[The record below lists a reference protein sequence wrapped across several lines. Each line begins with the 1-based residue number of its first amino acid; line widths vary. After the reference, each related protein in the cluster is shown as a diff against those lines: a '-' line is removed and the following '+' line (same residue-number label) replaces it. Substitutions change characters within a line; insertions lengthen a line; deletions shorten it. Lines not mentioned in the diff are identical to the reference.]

1 VYWRVAK
8 IHSTQN
14 RFLHNPILSCV
25 PRLQQI
31 LNPLNRRFAS
41 HTRRGRKSDFRFP
54 LTTSTWQRK
63 FTAASLV
70 VSLGIFTCVPQAI
83 ADDTS
88 HSATP
93 PPVSTAPTVS
103 AGDPTSV
110 PLPSAQQAAK
120 AREYFH
126 KGTHALK
133 AQDSSQ
139 ALTLF
144 AKAHLLDPT
153 NGPYLAAYELAR
165 QQWVGNMIHSANQ
178 DQQAGKTTAAKQQL
192 EQALSLDPDN
202 PFVQE
207 HIQSLTSQDE
217 PAVIES
223 VPMPKF
229 SSGLIEL
236 APAQIQSTFHL
247 RGNAQDVLKKVISA
261 YGITAILDDSVP
273 TKPVQLDLD
282 HASFAEAYA
291 AAELATGT
299 FWVALDPTHV
309 LVAKDSRENRA
320 KFDRLLLETIFLP
333 GLDKTELVNTVNMVR
348 NVFGVRQ
355 ISSHADQG
363 TVTIRA
369 NESTLRAIN
378 ATVERLYLDKPEVML
393 DVRVYQV
400 NDSRQQDL
408 GVAFPQQL
416 NVFNV
421 TSQLTSIINSNQ
433 STITELIAAG
443 LVNPGDLAGIAALL
457 IGLGLV
463 NGTVLNQP
471 FALFGN
477 GLTLSG
483 LSFGSTTVNASLN
496 ISDTREI
503 DHVELHA
510 GDLQKQTVKIGE
522 RYPIVTQSYSAGTQ
536 TPTSNTTL
544 ASLLAGTSA
553 TAAAS
558 TNPIALAPTVEYQD
572 LGLTVNTLPRI
583 LQNKDVQMQLQVTLA
598 SLAGTSV
605 NGSPIINN
613 RDFVTTIQIPDG
625 GTALVTSAV
634 SSTESKSLSGIPGLS
649 ELPGFS
655 WTASPTTQVT
665 SGRLLIVI
673 SPHIIS
679 ATHTRIASKM
689 LFLPHGDTGQ
699 QD

>member
-1 VYWRVAK
+1 M
-8 IHSTQN
+8 
-14 RFLHNPILSCV
+14 L
-25 PRLQQI
+25 
-31 LNPLNRRFAS
+31 
-41 HTRRGRKSDFRFP
+41 
-54 LTTSTWQRK
+54 
-63 FTAASLV
+63 
-70 VSLGIFTCVPQAI
+70 SLGMITCVPQAV

-88 HSATP
+88 HPATP
-93 PPVSTAPTVS
+93 PVATTPLTSPNEPA
-103 AGDPTSV
+103 SV
-110 PLPSAQQAAK
+110 PIPSAQQVAK
-120 AREYFH
+120 AREYFR
-126 KGTHALK
+126 KGTHALRSK
-133 AQDSSQ
+133 DSSQ

-165 QQWVGNMIHSANQ
+165 QQWVGLMLQTAKQ
-178 DQQAGKTTAAKQQL
+178 DQQTGKNTAARQQL
-192 EQALSLDPDN
+192 EQALNLDPDN

-207 HIQSLTSQDE
+207 HIQSLDDEQE

-223 VPMPKF
+223 RPMPKF
-229 SSGLIEL
+229 ATGLIEL

-247 RGNAQDVLKKVISA
+247 RGSAQDILHQVLSA
-261 YGITAILDDSVP
+261 YGITALMDDSVP
-273 TKPVQLDLD
+273 TKQIQLDLD
-282 HASFAEAYA
+282 HASFTQASDAVG
-291 AAELATGT
+291 LATGT

-309 LVAKDSRENRA
+309 LVAKDTPQNRK
-320 KFDRLLLETIFLP
+320 KFDRLLLETIYLP
-333 GLDKTELVNTVNMVR
+333 GQDKTELINTVNMIR

-355 ISSHADQG
+355 ISNDSDHG
-363 TVTIRA
+363 TVTIRST
-369 NESTLRAIN
+369 ESTLRAIN
-378 ATVERLYLDKPEVML
+378 ATVQQLYLDKPEVML
-393 DVRVYQV
+393 DVRIYQV

-408 GVAFPQQL
+408 GVSFPQQL

-483 LSFGSTTVNASLN
+483 LSFGSTTVNASLS

-510 GDLQKQTVKIGE
+510 GDLEKQTVKIGE

-536 TPTSNTTL
+536 TATANSTL
-544 ASLLAGTSA
+544 ASLLAGTSTTPTA
-553 TAAAS
+553 TS
-558 TNPIALAPTVEYQD
+558 NPLALAPTVQYQD
-572 LGLTVNTLPRI
+572 LGLTVKALPRI
-583 LQNKDVQMQLQVTLA
+583 LQNKDVQMQLEVTMA
-598 SLAGTSV
+598 SLSGETV

-613 RDFVTTIQIPDG
+613 QDFITTIQIPDG

-634 SSTESKSLSGIPGLS
+634 SNTESKSLSGIPGLS

-655 WTASPTTQVT
+655 WTASPVT
-665 SGRLLIVI
+665 NVTAGRLLIVI

-689 LFLPHGDTGQ
+689 LFLPQGDTGQ
-699 QD
+699 QE

>member
-1 VYWRVAK
+1 M
-8 IHSTQN
+8 
-14 RFLHNPILSCV
+14 
-25 PRLQQI
+25 
-31 LNPLNRRFAS
+31 
-41 HTRRGRKSDFRFP
+41 
-54 LTTSTWQRK
+54 
-63 FTAASLV
+63 

-93 PPVSTAPTVS
+93 PVATTHSTSPNEPA
-103 AGDPTSV
+103 SV
-110 PLPSAQQAAK
+110 PVPSEQQIAK
-120 AREYFH
+120 AREYFR
-126 KGTHALK
+126 KGTHALQSK
-133 AQDSSQ
+133 DSSQ

-165 QQWVGNMIHSANQ
+165 QQWVGTMLQTARQ

-192 EQALSLDPDN
+192 QEALNLDPDN

-207 HIQSLTSQDE
+207 HIQSLDAEQE

-223 VPMPKF
+223 RPMPKF
-229 SSGLIEL
+229 SSGLVEL

-247 RGNAQDVLKKVISA
+247 RGNSQDILNKVLSA

-273 TKPVQLDLD
+273 TKQIQLDLD
-282 HASFAEAYA
+282 HATFTQASD

-309 LVAKDSRENRA
+309 LVAKDTRENRT

-333 GLDKTELVNTVNMVR
+333 SLDKTELINTVNMIR

-363 TVTIRA
+363 TVTIRST
-369 NESTLRAIN
+369 ESTLRAIN
-378 ATVERLYLDKPEVML
+378 ATVVQLYLDKPEVML
-393 DVRVYQV
+393 DVRIYQV

-408 GVAFPQQL
+408 GVSFPQQL

-421 TSQLTSIINSNQ
+421 TSELTSIINSNQ

-483 LSFGSTTVNASLN
+483 MSFGGTTVNASLN

-503 DHVELHA
+503 DHVELRA

-536 TPTSNTTL
+536 TATANTSL
-544 ASLLAGTSA
+544 AGLLAGTSTTPTA
-553 TAAAS
+553 TS
-558 TNPIALAPTVEYQD
+558 NPLALAPTVEYQD
-572 LGLTVNTLPRI
+572 LGLTVKALPRI

-598 SLAGTSV
+598 SLAGAAV

-655 WTASPTTQVT
+655 WTASPTTNVT
-665 SGRLLIVI
+665 SGRLLIMI

-679 ATHTRIASKM
+679 ATHTRVASKM
-689 LFLPHGDTGQ
+689 LFLPHEDSGQ
-699 QD
+699 ED

>member
-1 VYWRVAK
+1 M
-8 IHSTQN
+8 
-14 RFLHNPILSCV
+14 L
-25 PRLQQI
+25 
-31 LNPLNRRFAS
+31 
-41 HTRRGRKSDFRFP
+41 
-54 LTTSTWQRK
+54 
-63 FTAASLV
+63 
-70 VSLGIFTCVPQAI
+70 SLGIFTCVPQAV
-83 ADDTS
+83 AEDTS
-88 HSATP
+88 RSATP
-93 PPVSTAPTVS
+93 PAAATSTASPN
-103 AGDPTSV
+103 ALASV
-110 PLPSAQQAAK
+110 PIPSPQQIAK
-120 AREYFH
+120 AREYFR

-133 AQDSSQ
+133 SKDSSK

-153 NGPYLAAYELAR
+153 NGPYLAAYELSR
-165 QQWVGNMIHSANQ
+165 QQWVGTMLQTAKQ
-178 DQQAGKTTAAKQQL
+178 DRQSGKNNAARQQL
-192 EQALSLDPDN
+192 EQALSLDPGN
-202 PFVQE
+202 SFVQE
-207 HIQSLTSQDE
+207 HIQSLAVEQE

-223 VPMPKF
+223 RPMPKF
-229 SSGLIEL
+229 ATGLVEL
-236 APAQIQSTFHL
+236 APAQIESTFHL
-247 RGNAQDVLKKVISA
+247 RDGAQDILHQVFSA
-261 YGITAILDDSVP
+261 YGISTIVDDSVP
-273 TKPVQLDLD
+273 TRQVQLDLD
-282 HASFAEAYA
+282 HASFRQASE

-309 LVAKDSRENRA
+309 LIAKDTRENRK

-333 GLDKTELVNTVNMVR
+333 GLDKTELVNTVNVIR

-355 ISSHADQG
+355 ISSHADKG
-363 TVTIRA
+363 TVTIRST
-369 NESTLRAIN
+369 ESTLRAIN
-378 ATVERLYLDKPEVML
+378 ATVQQLYLDKPDVML
-393 DVRVYQV
+393 DVRIYQV

-408 GVAFPQQL
+408 GVSFPQQL
-416 NVFNV
+416 NIFNV

-483 LSFGSTTVNASLN
+483 MSFGSTTVNASLN
-496 ISDTREI
+496 VSDTREI
-503 DHVELHA
+503 DHVELRA
-510 GDLQKQTVKIGE
+510 ADLQKQTVKIGE

-536 TPTSNTTL
+536 TATSNSTL

-558 TNPIALAPTVEYQD
+558 TNPLALAPTVQYED
-572 LGLTVNTLPRI
+572 LGLTVKALPRI

-598 SLAGTSV
+598 SLAGASV

-634 SSTESKSLSGIPGLS
+634 SSTESKALSGIPGLS

-655 WTASPTTQVT
+655 WTASPITNVT

-689 LFLPHGDTGQ
+689 LFLPQGDTGE

>member
-1 VYWRVAK
+1 M
-8 IHSTQN
+8 
-14 RFLHNPILSCV
+14 
-25 PRLQQI
+25 
-31 LNPLNRRFAS
+31 
-41 HTRRGRKSDFRFP
+41 
-54 LTTSTWQRK
+54 
-63 FTAASLV
+63 
-70 VSLGIFTCVPQAI
+70 
-83 ADDTS
+83 ADDAS

-93 PPVSTAPTVS
+93 PAAAAPAAS
-103 AGDPTSV
+103 PNEPASV
-110 PLPSAQQAAK
+110 PIPSPQQIAK
-120 AREYFH
+120 AREHFRR
-126 KGTHALK
+126 GTHALK
-133 AQDSSQ
+133 SEDSSK

-165 QQWVGNMIHSANQ
+165 QQWVGTMLQTAKQ
-178 DQQAGKTTAAKQQL
+178 DQQSGKNIAAKQQL
-192 EQALSLDPDN
+192 EQALNLDPGN
-202 PFVQE
+202 SFVRE
-207 HIQSLTSQDE
+207 HIQSLAIEQE

-223 VPMPKF
+223 RPMPKF
-229 SSGLIEL
+229 ATGLVEL

-247 RGNAQDVLKKVISA
+247 RGGAQDILHQVFSA
-261 YGITAILDDSVP
+261 YGITTIVDDSVP
-273 TKPVQLDLD
+273 TKQVQMDLD
-282 HASFAEAYA
+282 HASFRQASD

-309 LVAKDSRENRA
+309 LVAKDTRDNRK

-333 GLDKTELVNTVNMVR
+333 GLDKTELVNTVNVMR

-355 ISSHADQG
+355 ISSHADKG
-363 TVTIRA
+363 TVTIRST
-369 NESTLRAIN
+369 ESTLRAIN
-378 ATVERLYLDKPEVML
+378 ATVQQLYLDKPDVML
-393 DVRVYQV
+393 DVRIYQV

-408 GVAFPQQL
+408 GVSFPQQL

-483 LSFGSTTVNASLN
+483 MSFGGTTVNASLN

-503 DHVELHA
+503 DHVELRA
-510 GDLQKQTVKIGE
+510 ADLQKQTVKIGE

-536 TPTSNTTL
+536 TATSNSTL

-558 TNPIALAPTVEYQD
+558 TNPLALAPTVQYQD
-572 LGLTVNTLPRI
+572 LGLTVKALPRI

-598 SLAGTSV
+598 SLAGASV

-613 RDFVTTIQIPDG
+613 RDFITTIQIPDG

-634 SSTESKSLSGIPGLS
+634 SSTESKALSGIPGLS

-655 WTASPTTQVT
+655 WTASPVTNVT

-673 SPHIIS
+673 SPHIVS

-689 LFLPHGDTGQ
+689 LFLPQGDTGE

>member
-1 VYWRVAK
+1 M
-8 IHSTQN
+8 
-14 RFLHNPILSCV
+14 LSM
-25 PRLQQI
+25 
-31 LNPLNRRFAS
+31 
-41 HTRRGRKSDFRFP
+41 
-54 LTTSTWQRK
+54 
-63 FTAASLV
+63 
-70 VSLGIFTCVPQAI
+70 GIFTCIPQAI

-88 HSATP
+88 HAATAS
-93 PPVSTAPTVS
+93 VATTSTTSPSEPA
-103 AGDPTSV
+103 SV
-110 PLPSAQQAAK
+110 PIPSPQQIAE
-120 AREYFH
+120 AREYFR

-133 AQDSSQ
+133 SQDSSQ

-165 QQWVGNMIHSANQ
+165 QQWIGNMIHTASQ
-178 DQQAGKTTAAKQQL
+178 DQQAGNSAAAKQQL
-192 EQALSLDPDN
+192 QQALNLDPDN

-207 HIQSLTSQDE
+207 HIQSLDAEQE

-223 VPMPKF
+223 RPMPKF
-229 SSGLIEL
+229 ATGLIEL
-236 APAQIQSTFHL
+236 APAQILSTFHL
-247 RGNAQDVLKKVISA
+247 RGSAQDILHQVLSA

-273 TKPVQLDLD
+273 TKQIQLDLD
-282 HASFAEAYA
+282 HASFSQASDAI
-291 AAELATGT
+291 ELATGT

-309 LVAKDSRENRA
+309 LVAKDTTENRK

-333 GLDKTELVNTVNMVR
+333 GLDKTELVNTVNIIR

-355 ISSHADQG
+355 ISSHAEQG
-363 TVTIRA
+363 TVTIRS

-378 ATVERLYLDKPEVML
+378 ATVQQLYLDKPEVML

-400 NDSRQQDL
+400 NDSRTQDL

-483 LSFGSTTVNASLN
+483 MSFGGTTVNASLS

-503 DHVELHA
+503 DHVELRA
-510 GDLQKQTVKIGE
+510 DDLQKQTVKIGE

-536 TPTSNTTL
+536 TATANSTL
-544 ASLLAGTSA
+544 ASLLAGTSTTPTA
-553 TAAAS
+553 TS
-558 TNPIALAPTVEYQD
+558 NPLALAPTVEYQN
-572 LGLTVNTLPRI
+572 LGLTVNALPRV
-583 LQNKDVQMQLQVTLA
+583 LQNKDVQMQLQVTMA
-598 SLAGTSV
+598 SLAGASV

-613 RDFVTTIQIPDG
+613 RDFTTTIQIPDG

-649 ELPGFS
+649 ELPGFG
-655 WTASPTTQVT
+655 WTASPTTNLT

-679 ATHTRIASKM
+679 ATHTRVASKM
-689 LFLPHGDTGQ
+689 LFLPVGNTGQ
-699 QD
+699 QQE

>member
-1 VYWRVAK
+1 M
-8 IHSTQN
+8 
-14 RFLHNPILSCV
+14 L
-25 PRLQQI
+25 
-31 LNPLNRRFAS
+31 
-41 HTRRGRKSDFRFP
+41 
-54 LTTSTWQRK
+54 
-63 FTAASLV
+63 
-70 VSLGIFTCVPQAI
+70 SLGIFTCIPQAI
-83 ADDTS
+83 ADDAS

-93 PPVSTAPTVS
+93 SLATAPTIS
-103 AGDPTSV
+103 HSEPASV
-110 PLPSAQQAAK
+110 PIPSAQQIAK
-120 AREYFH
+120 AREYFRN
-126 KGTHALK
+126 GTHALK
-133 AQDSSQ
+133 TQDSSQ

-165 QQWVGNMIHSANQ
+165 QQWVGSMIHTANQ
-178 DQQAGKTTAAKQQL
+178 DQQQGKSTAAKQQL
-192 EQALSLDPDN
+192 EQALKLDPDN

-207 HIQSLTSQDE
+207 HIQSLDADQE

-223 VPMPKF
+223 RPMPKF
-229 SSGLIEL
+229 ATGLIEL

-247 RGNAQDVLKKVISA
+247 RGSAQDILHQVLAA

-273 TKPVQLDLD
+273 TKQIQLDLD
-282 HASFAEAYA
+282 HASFTQASD

-309 LVAKDSRENRA
+309 LVAKDTAENRK

-333 GLDKTELVNTVNMVR
+333 GLDKTELVNTVNMIR

-355 ISSHADQG
+355 ISSHAEQG
-363 TVTIRA
+363 TVTIRST
-369 NESTLRAIN
+369 ESTLRAIN
-378 ATVERLYLDKPEVML
+378 ATVQQLYLDKPEVML

-421 TSQLTSIINSNQ
+421 TSQLTSIISSNQ

-483 LSFGSTTVNASLN
+483 MSFGSTTVNASLN

-503 DHVELHA
+503 DHVELRA
-510 GDLQKQTVKIGE
+510 GDLQKQTVKIGQ

-536 TPTSNTTL
+536 TPTSNSTL

-558 TNPIALAPTVEYQD
+558 TNPLALAPTVQYQD
-572 LGLTVNTLPRI
+572 LGLTVNALPRI
-583 LQNKDVQMQLQVTLA
+583 LQNRDVQMQLQVTIA
-598 SLAGTSV
+598 SLAGASV

-613 RDFVTTIQIPDG
+613 RDFITTIQIPDG

-634 SSTESKSLSGIPGLS
+634 SSTESLSLSGIPGLS

-655 WTASPTTQVT
+655 WTASPTTQLT
-665 SGRLLIVI
+665 TGRLLIVI

-689 LFLPHGDTGQ
+689 LFLPQGNAGQ

>member
-1 VYWRVAK
+1 M
-8 IHSTQN
+8 
-14 RFLHNPILSCV
+14 L
-25 PRLQQI
+25 
-31 LNPLNRRFAS
+31 
-41 HTRRGRKSDFRFP
+41 
-54 LTTSTWQRK
+54 
-63 FTAASLV
+63 
-70 VSLGIFTCVPQAI
+70 SLGIFTCVPQAI

-93 PPVSTAPTVS
+93 AVATTPS
-103 AGDPTSV
+103 ASPSDLASV
-110 PLPSAQQAAK
+110 PIPSEQQIAK
-120 AREYFH
+120 AREYFR
-126 KGTHALK
+126 KGTHALRS
-133 AQDSSQ
+133 QDSSQ

-165 QQWVGNMIHSANQ
+165 QQWVGVMLQTAKQ
-178 DQQAGKTTAAKQQL
+178 DQQAGKNTAAKQQL
-192 EQALSLDPDN
+192 EQALSLDPQN

-207 HIQSLTSQDE
+207 HIQSLDDQQE
-217 PAVIES
+217 PAVVES
-223 VPMPKF
+223 RPMPKF
-229 SSGLIEL
+229 ATGLIEV
-236 APAQIQSTFHL
+236 APAQIQSAFHL
-247 RGNAQDVLKKVISA
+247 RGSAQDILHQVLSA

-273 TKPVQLDLD
+273 TKQIQLDLD
-282 HASFAEAYA
+282 HASFSQASDAVA
-291 AAELATGT
+291 LATGT

-309 LVAKDSRENRA
+309 LVAKDTPENRK

-333 GLDKTELVNTVNMVR
+333 GQDKTELINTVNMIR

-355 ISSHADQG
+355 ISSNPDHG
-363 TVTIRA
+363 TVTIRST
-369 NESTLRAIN
+369 ESTLRAIN
-378 ATVERLYLDKPEVML
+378 ATVQQLYLDKPEVML
-393 DVRVYQV
+393 DVRIYQV

-408 GVAFPQQL
+408 GVAFPQTL
-416 NVFNV
+416 SVFNV

-463 NGTVLNQP
+463 QGTVLNQP

-536 TPTSNTTL
+536 TPTANSTL
-544 ASLLAGTSA
+544 ASLLAGTSTTPTA
-553 TAAAS
+553 TS
-558 TNPIALAPTVEYQD
+558 NPLALAPTVQYQD
-572 LGLTVNTLPRI
+572 LGLTVNALPRI

-613 RDFVTTIQIPDG
+613 RDFITTIQIPDG

-649 ELPGFS
+649 ELPGFG
-655 WTASPTTQVT
+655 WTASPVTNIT

-689 LFLPHGDTGQ
+689 LFLPQGDTGQ

>member
-1 VYWRVAK
+1 M
-8 IHSTQN
+8 
-14 RFLHNPILSCV
+14 L
-25 PRLQQI
+25 
-31 LNPLNRRFAS
+31 
-41 HTRRGRKSDFRFP
+41 
-54 LTTSTWQRK
+54 
-63 FTAASLV
+63 
-70 VSLGIFTCVPQAI
+70 SLGILTCVPQAI

-88 HSATP
+88 HSANPSVSTTP
-93 PPVSTAPTVS
+93 PTSSSEPA
-103 AGDPTSV
+103 SV
-110 PLPSAQQAAK
+110 PIPSAQQIAQ

-126 KGTHALK
+126 KGTSALRSK
-133 AQDSSQ
+133 DSSK

-153 NGPYLAAYELAR
+153 SGPYLAAYELAR
-165 QQWVGNMIHSANQ
+165 QQWVGTMLQTAKQ
-178 DQQAGKTTAAKQQL
+178 DQQAGKNTAAKQQL
-192 EQALSLDPDN
+192 EQALNLDPGN
-202 PFVQE
+202 SFVQE
-207 HIQSLTSQDE
+207 HIQSLNVEQE

-223 VPMPKF
+223 RPMPKF
-229 SSGLIEL
+229 ATGLVEL

-247 RGNAQDVLKKVISA
+247 RGSAQDILHKIFSA
-261 YGITAILDDSVP
+261 YGITALMDDSVP
-273 TKPVQLDLD
+273 TKQVQLDLD
-282 HASFAEAYA
+282 HASFRQSSDAVV
-291 AAELATGT
+291 LATGT

-309 LVAKDSRENRA
+309 LVAKDTPENRK

-355 ISSHADQG
+355 ISSHADKG
-363 TVTIRA
+363 TVTIRST
-369 NESTLRAIN
+369 ESTLRAIN
-378 ATVERLYLDKPEVML
+378 DTVQQLYLDKPEVML
-393 DVRVYQV
+393 DVRIYQV

-408 GVAFPQQL
+408 GVSFPQQL

-421 TSQLTSIINSNQ
+421 TSELTSIINSNQ

-483 LSFGSTTVNASLN
+483 MSFGGTTVNASLN

-503 DHVELHA
+503 DHVELR
-510 GDLQKQTVKIGE
+510 GSDLQTQTVKIGE

-536 TPTSNTTL
+536 TATSNTSL
-544 ASLLAGTSA
+544 AGLLAGTSA
-553 TAAAS
+553 TPTATS
-558 TNPIALAPTVEYQD
+558 NPLALAPTVQYED
-572 LGLTVNTLPRI
+572 LGLTVKAQPRI
-583 LQNKDVQMQLQVTLA
+583 LQNKDVQMQLQVTMA
-598 SLAGTSV
+598 SLAGSSV

-613 RDFVTTIQIPDG
+613 RDFVTTIQIPDS

-655 WTASPTTQVT
+655 WTASPVTNVT

-673 SPHIIS
+673 SPHIVS

-689 LFLPHGDTGQ
+689 LFLPQGDAGQ
-699 QD
+699 QF

>member
-1 VYWRVAK
+1 M
-8 IHSTQN
+8 
-14 RFLHNPILSCV
+14 L
-25 PRLQQI
+25 
-31 LNPLNRRFAS
+31 
-41 HTRRGRKSDFRFP
+41 
-54 LTTSTWQRK
+54 
-63 FTAASLV
+63 
-70 VSLGIFTCVPQAI
+70 SLGIFTCIPQAI
-83 ADDTS
+83 ADDAS

-93 PPVSTAPTVS
+93 SLATAPTIS
-103 AGDPTSV
+103 HSEPASV
-110 PLPSAQQAAK
+110 PIPSAQQIAK
-120 AREYFH
+120 AREYFR

-165 QQWVGNMIHSANQ
+165 QQWVGSMIHTANQ
-178 DQQAGKTTAAKQQL
+178 DQQQGKSTAAKQQL
-192 EQALSLDPDN
+192 EQALKLDPDN

-207 HIQSLTSQDE
+207 HIQSLDADQE

-223 VPMPKF
+223 RPMPKF
-229 SSGLIEL
+229 ATGLIEL

-247 RGNAQDVLKKVISA
+247 RGSAQDILHQVLAA

-273 TKPVQLDLD
+273 TKQSQLDLD
-282 HASFAEAYA
+282 HASFTQASD

-309 LVAKDSRENRA
+309 LVAKDTAENRK

-333 GLDKTELVNTVNMVR
+333 GLDKTELVNTVNMIR

-355 ISSHADQG
+355 ISSHAEQG
-363 TVTIRA
+363 TVTIRST
-369 NESTLRAIN
+369 ESTLRAIN
-378 ATVERLYLDKPEVML
+378 ATVQQLYLDKPEVML

-421 TSQLTSIINSNQ
+421 TSQLTSIISSNQ

-483 LSFGSTTVNASLN
+483 MSFGSTTVNASLN

-503 DHVELHA
+503 DHVELRA
-510 GDLQKQTVKIGE
+510 GDLQKQTVKIGQ

-536 TPTSNTTL
+536 TPTSNSTL

-558 TNPIALAPTVEYQD
+558 TNPLALAPTVQYQD
-572 LGLTVNTLPRI
+572 LGLTVNALPRI
-583 LQNKDVQMQLQVTLA
+583 LQNRDVQMQLQVTIA
-598 SLAGTSV
+598 SLAGASV

-613 RDFVTTIQIPDG
+613 RDFITTIQIPDG

-634 SSTESKSLSGIPGLS
+634 SSTESLSLSGIPGLS

-655 WTASPTTQVT
+655 WTASPTTQLT
-665 SGRLLIVI
+665 TGRLLIVI

-689 LFLPHGDTGQ
+689 LFLPQGNAGQ

>member
-1 VYWRVAK
+1 M
-8 IHSTQN
+8 
-14 RFLHNPILSCV
+14 
-25 PRLQQI
+25 
-31 LNPLNRRFAS
+31 
-41 HTRRGRKSDFRFP
+41 
-54 LTTSTWQRK
+54 
-63 FTAASLV
+63 TAAGLMLSM
-70 VSLGIFTCVPQAI
+70 GIFTCAPQAV

-88 HSATP
+88 HPPPSATAAPSATP
-93 PPVSTAPTVS
+93 NEPP
-103 AGDPTSV
+103 SV
-110 PLPSAQQAAK
+110 PLPSAEQVAK
-120 AREYFH
+120 ARDYFR

-165 QQWVGNMIHSANQ
+165 QQWVGNLIHTANQ
-178 DQQAGKTTAAKQQL
+178 DQQAGKTTAAKQHL
-192 EQALSLDPDN
+192 EQALNLDPEN

-207 HIQSLTSQDE
+207 HIQSLDVGQE

-223 VPMPKF
+223 RPMPTF
-229 SSGLIEL
+229 ATGLIEL

-247 RGNAQDVLKKVISA
+247 RGNPQDILHKIFSA
-261 YGITAILDDSVP
+261 YGLTAILDDSVP
-273 TKPVQLDLD
+273 TKPIQLDLD
-282 HASFAEAYA
+282 HASFAQASDA
-291 AAELATGT
+291 VALATGT

-309 LVAKDSRENRA
+309 LVAKDTRENRI
-320 KFDRLLLETIFLP
+320 KFDRLLLETIYLP
-333 GLDKTELVNTVNMVR
+333 GQDKTELINTLNMIR

-355 ISSHADQG
+355 ISSNTDHG
-363 TVTIRA
+363 TVTIRST
-369 NESTLRAIN
+369 ESTLRAIN
-378 ATVERLYLDKPEVML
+378 STVQQLYLDKPEVML

-400 NDSRQQDL
+400 NDNRQQDL
-408 GVAFPQQL
+408 GVSFPQQL

-483 LSFGSTTVNASLN
+483 LSFGGTTVNASLS
-496 ISDTREI
+496 ISNTRQI
-503 DHVELHA
+503 DHVELRA

-536 TPTSNTTL
+536 TATANSTL
-544 ASLLAGTSA
+544 ASLLAGTSTTPTA
-553 TAAAS
+553 TS
-558 TNPIALAPTVEYQD
+558 NPLALAPTVEYQD
-572 LGLTVNTLPRI
+572 LGLTVKAQPRI

-598 SLAGTSV
+598 SLAGAAV

-625 GTALVTSAV
+625 GTALVASEV
-634 SSTESKSLSGIPGLS
+634 SSSESKSLSGIPGLS

-655 WTASPTTQVT
+655 WTASPITNLS
-665 SGRLLIVI
+665 SGRLLIMI
-673 SPHIIS
+673 SPHIVS

-689 LFLPHGDTGQ
+689 VFLPQGDTGQ
-699 QD
+699 AN

>member
-1 VYWRVAK
+1 MA
-8 IHSTQN
+8 
-14 RFLHNPILSCV
+14 
-25 PRLQQI
+25 
-31 LNPLNRRFAS
+31 AS
-41 HTRRGRKSDFRFP
+41 P
-54 LTTSTWQRK
+54 WQRK
-63 FTAASLV
+63 LTAASLML
-70 VSLGIFTCVPQAI
+70 SLGIFTCVPQAI

-93 PPVSTAPTVS
+93 PVATTPTTS
-103 AGDPTSV
+103 PSKPASV
-110 PLPSAQQAAK
+110 PIPGAQQIAK
-120 AREYFH
+120 AREYFR
-126 KGTHALK
+126 KGTHALQSK
-133 AQDSSQ
+133 NSSQ

-144 AKAHLLDPT
+144 AQAHLLDPT

-165 QQWVGNMIHSANQ
+165 QQWVGTMLQTAKQ
-178 DQQAGKTTAAKQQL
+178 DQQAGKNSAAKQQL
-192 EQALSLDPDN
+192 EQALNLDPGN
-202 PFVQE
+202 PFVEE
-207 HIQSLTSQDE
+207 HIRSLDAEQE

-223 VPMPKF
+223 RPMPKF
-229 SSGLIEL
+229 ATGLIEL

-247 RGNAQDVLKKVISA
+247 RGSAQDVLHQVLAA

-273 TKPVQLDLD
+273 TKQVQLDLE
-282 HASFAEAYA
+282 HASFAQASD

-309 LVAKDSRENRA
+309 LVAKDTPENRK
-320 KFDRLLLETIFLP
+320 KFDRLLLETVFLP
-333 GLDKTELVNTVNMVR
+333 GLDKTELINTVNVIR

-363 TVTIRA
+363 TVTIRST
-369 NESTLRAIN
+369 ESILRAIN
-378 ATVERLYLDKPEVML
+378 DTVQQIYLDKPEVML

-408 GVAFPQQL
+408 GVSFPQQL

-457 IGLGLV
+457 VGLGLV

-483 LSFGSTTVNASLN
+483 MSFGGTTVNASLN

-503 DHVELHA
+503 DHVELRA
-510 GDLQKQTVKIGE
+510 GDLQKQTVKIGQ

-536 TPTSNTTL
+536 TPTSNTTV
-544 ASLLAGTSA
+544 ANLLAGTSA

-558 TNPIALAPTVEYQD
+558 TDPLALAPTVEYQD
-572 LGLTVNTLPRI
+572 LGLTVKALPRI
-583 LQNKDVQMQLQVTLA
+583 LQSKDVQMQLQVTIA
-598 SLAGTSV
+598 SLAGASV

-613 RDFVTTIQIPDG
+613 RDFITTIQIPDG

-655 WTASPTTQVT
+655 WTASPVTNLT

-679 ATHTRIASKM
+679 ATHMRLASKM
-689 LFLPHGDTGQ
+689 LFLPRGETGQ

>member
-1 VYWRVAK
+1 MRSK
-8 IHSTQN
+8 
-14 RFLHNPILSCV
+14 
-25 PRLQQI
+25 
-31 LNPLNRRFAS
+31 
-41 HTRRGRKSDFRFP
+41 
-54 LTTSTWQRK
+54 
-63 FTAASLV
+63 
-70 VSLGIFTCVPQAI
+70 
-83 ADDTS
+83 
-88 HSATP
+88 
-93 PPVSTAPTVS
+93 
-103 AGDPTSV
+103 
-110 PLPSAQQAAK
+110 
-120 AREYFH
+120 
-126 KGTHALK
+126 
-133 AQDSSQ
+133 DSSQ
-139 ALTLF
+139 ALALF

-165 QQWVGNMIHSANQ
+165 QQWVGTMLQTAKY
-178 DQQAGKTTAAKQQL
+178 DQKAGKDTAAKQQL
-192 EQALSLDPDN
+192 EQALNLDPDN

-207 HIQSLTSQDE
+207 HIQSLDAERE

-223 VPMPKF
+223 RPMPKF
-229 SSGLIEL
+229 ATGLVEL

-247 RGNAQDVLKKVISA
+247 RGTAQDILHRVLSA

-273 TKPVQLDLD
+273 TKQIQLDLD
-282 HASFAEAYA
+282 HASFSQASA
-291 AAELATGT
+291 AVELATGT

-309 LVAKDSRENRA
+309 LVAKDTRENRK

-333 GLDKTELVNTVNMVR
+333 GLDKTELINTVNVIR

-363 TVTIRA
+363 TVTIRST
-369 NESTLRAIN
+369 ESTLRAIN
-378 ATVERLYLDKPEVML
+378 DTVQQLYLDKPEVML
-393 DVRVYQV
+393 DVRIYQV

-408 GVAFPQQL
+408 GVSFPQQL
-416 NVFNV
+416 NIFNV
-421 TSQLTSIINSNQ
+421 TSELTSIINSNQ
-433 STITELIAAG
+433 STITQLIAAG

-471 FALFGN
+471 FAVFGN

-483 LSFGSTTVNASLN
+483 LSFGGTTVNASLN

-503 DHVELHA
+503 DHVQLRA
-510 GDLQKQTVKIGE
+510 GDLQKQTIKIGE

-536 TPTSNTTL
+536 TATSNSTL
-544 ASLLAGTSA
+544 ASLLGGTSTTPNA
-553 TAAAS
+553 TS
-558 TNPIALAPTVEYQD
+558 NPLALAPTVEYED
-572 LGLTVNTLPRI
+572 LGLTVKALPRI

-613 RDFVTTIQIPDG
+613 RDFITTVQIPDG

-655 WTASPTTQVT
+655 WTASPTTNVT

-679 ATHTRIASKM
+679 AMHTRIASKM
-689 LFLPHGDTGQ
+689 LFLPQGDTGQ
-699 QD
+699 QE

>member
-1 VYWRVAK
+1 M
-8 IHSTQN
+8 
-14 RFLHNPILSCV
+14 
-25 PRLQQI
+25 
-31 LNPLNRRFAS
+31 
-41 HTRRGRKSDFRFP
+41 RRGRKSAVPFP
-54 LTTSTWQRK
+54 ITTSSWQRK
-63 FTAASLV
+63 FTAASLML
-70 VSLGIFTCVPQAI
+70 SLGIFTCVPQAI
-83 ADDTS
+83 AEDTS

-93 PPVSTAPTVS
+93 PASTTPS
-103 AGDPTSV
+103 ASSAEPASV
-110 PLPSAQQAAK
+110 PVPSAQQVAT
-120 AREYFH
+120 AREYFR
-126 KGTHALK
+126 KGTRAL
-133 AQDSSQ
+133 QSMDSSQ
-139 ALTLF
+139 ALTLL

-165 QQWVGNMIHSANQ
+165 QQWVGSMIHTANQ
-178 DQQAGKTTAAKQQL
+178 DQQAGKTAAAKQQL

-202 PFVQE
+202 PFVRE
-207 HIQSLTSQDE
+207 HIQSLESQQE

-236 APAQIQSTFHL
+236 APATIQSTFHL
-247 RGNAQDVLKKVISA
+247 RGNAQDILRKVLTA
-261 YGITAILDDSVP
+261 YGIAAILDDSVP
-273 TKPVQLDLD
+273 TKQVQLDLD
-282 HASFAEAYA
+282 HASFAEACA

-299 FWVALDPTHV
+299 FSVALDPTHV
-309 LVAKDSRENRA
+309 LVAKDTRENRT

-369 NESTLRAIN
+369 TESTLRAIN
-378 ATVERLYLDKPEVML
+378 ATVVQLYLDKPEVML
-393 DVRVYQV
+393 DVRIYQV

-483 LSFGSTTVNASLN
+483 MSFGGTTVNASLN

-503 DHVELHA
+503 DHVELRA
-510 GDLQKQTVKIGE
+510 GDLQKQSVKIGE

-536 TPTSNTTL
+536 TATANSTL
-544 ASLLAGTSA
+544 ASLLAGTSTTSNA
-553 TAAAS
+553 TS
-558 TNPIALAPTVEYQD
+558 NPLALAPTVEYQD
-572 LGLTVNTLPRI
+572 LGLTVIALPRI

-613 RDFVTTIQIPDG
+613 RDFITTIQIPDG

-649 ELPGFS
+649 ELPGFA

-679 ATHTRIASKM
+679 ATHTRTASKM
-689 LFLPHGDTGQ
+689 LFLPHGDAGQ
-699 QD
+699 QE

>member
-1 VYWRVAK
+1 M
-8 IHSTQN
+8 
-14 RFLHNPILSCV
+14 
-25 PRLQQI
+25 
-31 LNPLNRRFAS
+31 
-41 HTRRGRKSDFRFP
+41 RRGRKSAVPFP
-54 LTTSTWQRK
+54 ITTSSWQRK
-63 FTAASLV
+63 FTAASLML
-70 VSLGIFTCVPQAI
+70 SLGIFTCVPQAI
-83 ADDTS
+83 AEDTS

-93 PPVSTAPTVS
+93 PASTTPS
-103 AGDPTSV
+103 ASSAEPASV
-110 PLPSAQQAAK
+110 PIPSAQQVAK
-120 AREYFH
+120 AREYFR
-126 KGTHALK
+126 KGTHAL
-133 AQDSSQ
+133 QSMDSSQ

-144 AKAHLLDPT
+144 AKAHLLDPA

-165 QQWVGNMIHSANQ
+165 QQWVGSMIHTANQ
-178 DQQAGKTTAAKQQL
+178 DQQTGKTTAAKQQL

-207 HIQSLTSQDE
+207 HIQSLDAEQE

-223 VPMPKF
+223 RPMPKF
-229 SSGLIEL
+229 ASGLIEL

-247 RGNAQDVLKKVISA
+247 RGNAQDILHQVLSA
-261 YGITAILDDSVP
+261 YGITAILDNSVP
-273 TKPVQLDLD
+273 TKQVQLDLD
-282 HASFAEAYA
+282 HASFAEASA

-299 FWVALDPTHV
+299 FSVALDPTHV
-309 LVAKDSRENRA
+309 LVAKDTRENRT

-378 ATVERLYLDKPEVML
+378 ATVVQLYLDKPEVML
-393 DVRVYQV
+393 DVRIYQV

-421 TSQLTSIINSNQ
+421 TSQLTSIIKSNQ
-433 STITELIAAG
+433 GTITELIAAG

-483 LSFGSTTVNASLN
+483 MSFGGTTVNASLN

-503 DHVELHA
+503 DHVELRA
-510 GDLQKQTVKIGE
+510 GDLQKQSVKIGE

-536 TPTSNTTL
+536 TATANSTL
-544 ASLLAGTSA
+544 ASLLAGTSTTSNA
-553 TAAAS
+553 TS
-558 TNPIALAPTVEYQD
+558 NPLALAPTVEYQD
-572 LGLTVNTLPRI
+572 LGLTVIALPRI

-613 RDFVTTIQIPDG
+613 RDFITTIQIPDG

-649 ELPGFS
+649 ELPGFA

-679 ATHTRIASKM
+679 ATHTRTASKM
-689 LFLPHGDTGQ
+689 LFLPHGDAGQ
-699 QD
+699 QE

>member
-1 VYWRVAK
+1 M
-8 IHSTQN
+8 
-14 RFLHNPILSCV
+14 L
-25 PRLQQI
+25 
-31 LNPLNRRFAS
+31 
-41 HTRRGRKSDFRFP
+41 
-54 LTTSTWQRK
+54 
-63 FTAASLV
+63 
-70 VSLGIFTCVPQAI
+70 SLGIFTCVPQAI

-88 HSATP
+88 HPATP
-93 PPVSTAPTVS
+93 SQAAAPDASPNTL
-103 AGDPTSV
+103 ASV
-110 PLPSAQQAAK
+110 PVPSPRQLAE
-120 AREYFH
+120 AREYFR

-133 AQDSSQ
+133 SKDSSK
-139 ALTLF
+139 ALALF

-165 QQWVGNMIHSANQ
+165 QQWVGAMLQTAKQ
-178 DQQAGKTTAAKQQL
+178 DQQSGKNTAAKQQL
-192 EQALSLDPDN
+192 EQALNLDPGN
-202 PFVQE
+202 SFVQE
-207 HIQSLTSQDE
+207 HIQSLAVEQE

-223 VPMPKF
+223 RPMPKF
-229 SSGLIEL
+229 ATGLVEL

-247 RGNAQDVLKKVISA
+247 RGGAQDILHQVFSA
-261 YGITAILDDSVP
+261 YGITTLMDDSVP

-282 HASFAEAYA
+282 HASFRQASE

-309 LVAKDSRENRA
+309 LVAKDTRENRK

-333 GLDKTELVNTVNMVR
+333 GLDKTELVNTVNVIR

-355 ISSHADQG
+355 ISSHADKG
-363 TVTIRA
+363 TVTIRST
-369 NESTLRAIN
+369 ESTLRAIN
-378 ATVERLYLDKPEVML
+378 ATVQQLYLDKPDVML
-393 DVRVYQV
+393 DVRIYQV

-408 GVAFPQQL
+408 GVSFPQQL

-483 LSFGSTTVNASLN
+483 MSFGGTTVNASLN

-503 DHVELHA
+503 DHVELRA
-510 GDLQKQTVKIGE
+510 ADLQKQTVKIGE

-536 TPTSNTTL
+536 TATSNSTL

-553 TAAAS
+553 TAAPS
-558 TNPIALAPTVEYQD
+558 TNPLALAPTVQYED
-572 LGLTVNTLPRI
+572 LGLTVKALPRI
-583 LQNKDVQMQLQVTLA
+583 LQSKDVQMQLQVTLA
-598 SLAGTSV
+598 SLAGASV

-625 GTALVTSAV
+625 GTALVTSAI

-655 WTASPTTQVT
+655 WTASPVTNVT

-673 SPHIIS
+673 SPHIVN

-689 LFLPHGDTGQ
+689 LLLPQGDTGE

>member
-1 VYWRVAK
+1 MA
-8 IHSTQN
+8 
-14 RFLHNPILSCV
+14 
-25 PRLQQI
+25 
-31 LNPLNRRFAS
+31 AS
-41 HTRRGRKSDFRFP
+41 Q
-54 LTTSTWQRK
+54 WQK
-63 FTAASLV
+63 KLTAAGLML
-70 VSLGIFTCVPQAI
+70 SLGIFTCIPQAI

-93 PPVSTAPTVS
+93 SVATTPTTS
-103 AGDPTSV
+103 PSKPASV
-110 PLPSAQQAAK
+110 PIPSAQQIAK
-120 AREYFH
+120 AREYFR
-126 KGTHALK
+126 KGTHALQSK
-133 AQDSSQ
+133 NSSQ

-165 QQWVGNMIHSANQ
+165 QQWVGTMLQTAKQ
-178 DQQAGKTTAAKQQL
+178 DQQAGKNTAAKQQL
-192 EQALSLDPDN
+192 EQALNLDPDN

-207 HIQSLTSQDE
+207 HIQSLDAEQE

-223 VPMPKF
+223 RPMPKF
-229 SSGLIEL
+229 ATGLIEL

-247 RGNAQDVLKKVISA
+247 RGSAQDILHQVLSA
-261 YGITAILDDSVP
+261 YGITAIMDDSVP
-273 TKPVQLDLD
+273 TKQIQMDLD
-282 HASFAEAYA
+282 HASFTQASDAV
-291 AAELATGT
+291 ELATGT

-309 LVAKDSRENRA
+309 LVAKDTPENRK

-333 GLDKTELVNTVNMVR
+333 GLDKTELVNTVNVIR

-363 TVTIRA
+363 TVTIRST
-369 NESTLRAIN
+369 ESTLRAIN
-378 ATVERLYLDKPEVML
+378 DTVQQLYLDKPEVML
-393 DVRVYQV
+393 DVRIYQV

-408 GVAFPQQL
+408 GVSFPQQL

-421 TSQLTSIINSNQ
+421 TSQLTSIISSNQ

-457 IGLGLV
+457 VGLGLV

-483 LSFGSTTVNASLN
+483 MSFGSTTVNASLN

-503 DHVELHA
+503 DHVELRA
-510 GDLQKQTVKIGE
+510 GDLQKQTVKIGQ

-536 TPTSNTTL
+536 TPTSNPSV

-558 TNPIALAPTVEYQD
+558 TDPLALAPTVEYQD
-572 LGLTVNTLPRI
+572 LGLTVKTLPRI
-583 LQNKDVQMQLQVTLA
+583 LQNKDVQMQLQVTIA
-598 SLAGTSV
+598 SLAGASV

-613 RDFVTTIQIPDG
+613 RDFITTIQIPDG

-634 SSTESKSLSGIPGLS
+634 SSTESLSLSGIPGLS

-655 WTASPTTQVT
+655 WTASPTTNLT

-679 ATHTRIASKM
+679 ATHTRLASKM
-689 LFLPHGDTGQ
+689 LFLPQGDTGQ

>member
-1 VYWRVAK
+1 MPAPPWPK
-8 IHSTQN
+8 
-14 RFLHNPILSCV
+14 
-25 PRLQQI
+25 
-31 LNPLNRRFAS
+31 
-41 HTRRGRKSDFRFP
+41 
-54 LTTSTWQRK
+54 K
-63 FTAASLV
+63 FVAASLML
-70 VSLGIFTCVPQAI
+70 SLGIFTCVPQAI
-83 ADDTS
+83 AGDTS
-88 HSATP
+88 HSATAS
-93 PPVSTAPTVS
+93 VASTPTTF
-103 AGDPTSV
+103 AKEPASV
-110 PLPSAQQAAK
+110 PIPSAQQIAR
-120 AREYFH
+120 AREYFR
-126 KGTHALK
+126 KGTHALRSK
-133 AQDSSQ
+133 DSSK

-153 NGPYLAAYELAR
+153 SGPYLAAYELAR
-165 QQWVGNMIHSANQ
+165 QQWVGTLLETAKQ
-178 DQQAGKTTAAKQQL
+178 DQKSGRNAAAKRQL
-192 EQALSLDPDN
+192 EHALNVDPGN

-207 HIQSLTSQDE
+207 HIQSLDAEQE

-223 VPMPKF
+223 RPMPKF
-229 SSGLIEL
+229 ATGLIEL
-236 APAQIQSTFHL
+236 APAQVQPTFHL
-247 RGNAQDVLKKVISA
+247 RGSAQDILHRVFSA
-261 YGITAILDDSVP
+261 YGITALMDNSVP
-273 TKPVQLDLD
+273 AKPIQLDLD
-282 HASFAEAYA
+282 HVSFRQASDAV
-291 AAELATGT
+291 ELATGT
-299 FWVALDPTHV
+299 FWVALDPTRV
-309 LVAKDSRENRA
+309 LIAKDTPENRK

-333 GLDKTELVNTVNMVR
+333 GQDKTELINTLNMIR

-355 ISSHADQG
+355 ISSRADQG
-363 TVTIRA
+363 TVTIRST
-369 NESTLRAIN
+369 ESTLRAIN
-378 ATVERLYLDKPEVML
+378 ATVQQLYLDKPEVML
-393 DVRVYQV
+393 DVRIYQV
-400 NDSRQQDL
+400 NNSRQQEL
-408 GVAFPQQL
+408 GVSFPQQL

-421 TSQLTSIINSNQ
+421 TSQLTSVINSNQ

-483 LSFGSTTVNASLN
+483 MSFGGSKVNASLN

-503 DHVELHA
+503 DHVELRA

-536 TPTSNTTL
+536 TATSNTSL
-544 ASLLAGTSA
+544 ANLLAGTSA
-553 TAAAS
+553 TSPATS
-558 TNPIALAPTVEYQD
+558 NPLALAPTVEYQD
-572 LGLTVNTLPRI
+572 LGLTVKALPRV

-598 SLAGTSV
+598 SLAGAAV

-655 WTASPTTQVT
+655 WTASPVTNVT

-689 LFLPHGDTGQ
+689 LFLPPGDTGQ
-699 QD
+699 HD

>member
-1 VYWRVAK
+1 MRVC
-8 IHSTQN
+8 S
-14 RFLHNPILSCV
+14 
-25 PRLQQI
+25 
-31 LNPLNRRFAS
+31 
-41 HTRRGRKSDFRFP
+41 
-54 LTTSTWQRK
+54 WQRK
-63 FTAASLV
+63 SIAASLML
-70 VSLGIFTCVPQAI
+70 SLGIFTYVPQAI
-83 ADDTS
+83 GDDTS
-88 HSATP
+88 HSPAPSVAT
-93 PPVSTAPTVS
+93 TPTTS
-103 AGDPTSV
+103 PNDLASV
-110 PLPSAQQAAK
+110 PIPGPQQIAK
-120 AREYFH
+120 AREYFR

-133 AQDSSQ
+133 NEDSSK

-165 QQWVGNMIHSANQ
+165 QQWVGTMLQTAKQ
-178 DQQAGKTTAAKQQL
+178 DQQSGNNSAAKQRLQ
-192 EQALSLDPDN
+192 QALKLDPES

-207 HIQSLTSQDE
+207 HIQSVDAEQE

-223 VPMPKF
+223 RPMPKF
-229 SSGLIEL
+229 ATGLVEL
-236 APAQIQSTFHL
+236 APAQINSTFHL
-247 RGNAQDVLKKVISA
+247 RGSAQDILHQVFSA
-261 YGITAILDDSVP
+261 YGIATIMDDSVP
-273 TKPVQLDLD
+273 TRQVQLDLD
-282 HASFAEAYA
+282 HISFRQASE

-309 LVAKDSRENRA
+309 LVAKDSRENRK

-333 GLDKTELVNTVNMVR
+333 GLDKTELVNTVNVIR

-355 ISSHADQG
+355 ISSHADKG
-363 TVTIRA
+363 TVTIRST
-369 NESTLRAIN
+369 ESTLRAIN
-378 ATVERLYLDKPEVML
+378 ATVQQLYLDKPDVML
-393 DVRVYQV
+393 DVRIYQV

-408 GVAFPQQL
+408 GVSFPQQL

-483 LSFGSTTVNASLN
+483 MSFGSTTVNASLN

-503 DHVELHA
+503 DHVELRA
-510 GDLQKQTVKIGE
+510 ADLQKQTVKIGE

-536 TPTSNTTL
+536 TATPNSSL

-558 TNPIALAPTVEYQD
+558 TNPLALAPTVQYED
-572 LGLTVNTLPRI
+572 LGLTVKALPRI

-598 SLAGTSV
+598 SLAGASI

-649 ELPGFS
+649 ELPGFG
-655 WTASPTTQVT
+655 WTASPVTNVT

-673 SPHIIS
+673 SPHIVS

-689 LFLPHGDTGQ
+689 LFLPQGDTGQ

>member
-1 VYWRVAK
+1 MQV
-8 IHSTQN
+8 S
-14 RFLHNPILSCV
+14 S
-25 PRLQQI
+25 
-31 LNPLNRRFAS
+31 
-41 HTRRGRKSDFRFP
+41 
-54 LTTSTWQRK
+54 WQRK
-63 FTAASLV
+63 SIAASLML
-70 VSLGIFTCVPQAI
+70 SLGIFTCVPQAI

-88 HSATP
+88 HSSTP
-93 PPVSTAPTVS
+93 TVAAAPTAS
-103 AGDPTSV
+103 PNELASV
-110 PLPSAQQAAK
+110 PAPSPQQIAK
-120 AREYFH
+120 ASEYFR

-133 AQDSSQ
+133 SKDSSN

-165 QQWVGNMIHSANQ
+165 QQWVGAMLQTAKQ
-178 DQQAGKTTAAKQQL
+178 DQQSGKNTAAKQQL
-192 EQALSLDPDN
+192 EQALNLDPGN
-202 PFVQE
+202 SFVQE
-207 HIQSLTSQDE
+207 HIQSLAVEQE

-223 VPMPKF
+223 RPMPKF
-229 SSGLIEL
+229 ASGLVEL

-247 RGNAQDVLKKVISA
+247 HGGAQDILHQIFSA
-261 YGITAILDDSVP
+261 YGITTLMDDSVP
-273 TKPVQLDLD
+273 TKQIQLDLD
-282 HASFAEAYA
+282 HATFRQASD

-309 LVAKDSRENRA
+309 LVAKDTRENRK

-333 GLDKTELVNTVNMVR
+333 GLDKTELVNTVNVMR

-355 ISSHADQG
+355 ISSHADKG
-363 TVTIRA
+363 TVTIRST
-369 NESTLRAIN
+369 ESTLRAIN
-378 ATVERLYLDKPEVML
+378 ATVQELYLDKPDVML

-400 NDSRQQDL
+400 SDSRQQDL
-408 GVAFPQQL
+408 GVSFPQQL

-483 LSFGSTTVNASLN
+483 MSFGSTTVNASLN

-503 DHVELHA
+503 DHVEMRA
-510 GDLQKQTVKIGE
+510 GDLQKQTLKIGE

-536 TPTSNTTL
+536 TATSNSTL

-558 TNPIALAPTVEYQD
+558 TNPLALAPTVQYED
-572 LGLTVNTLPRI
+572 LGLTVNALPRI
-583 LQNKDVQMQLQVTLA
+583 LQNRDVQMQLQVTMA
-598 SLAGTSV
+598 SLAGASV

-613 RDFVTTIQIPDG
+613 RDLVTTIQIPDG

-649 ELPGFS
+649 ELPGFG
-655 WTASPTTQVT
+655 WTASPVTNVT

-673 SPHIIS
+673 SPHIVN

-689 LFLPHGDTGQ
+689 LLLPQGDTGE